1 MRFYQHKEYLVRGG
15 PGISSMFSFFFGFP
29 LKERGKIQ
37 KRIGWF
43 KQKKNTVVFFC
54 FSTSAL
60 E

>member
-1 MRFYQHKEYLVRGG
+1 MRFDQHKEYLVRGG

-37 KRIGWF
+37 KRISSN
-43 KQKKNTVVFFC
+43 KKKNTVVFFC